1 MLIMPHFGKTAE
13 PRTRVAEGSYLGHQ
27 TGVWTRSQ
35 WPVPSRKR
43 ITGPGGTEARA
54 VPPGVG
60 AEALISP
67 PPRPRSAER
76 PSAGE
81 YRGPGGRG
89 DLPCP
94 PPGPFPFL
102 FYVFRVSWCKPFG
115 STLLAR
121 PRCAVNC
128 N

>member
-13 PRTRVAEGSYLGHQ
+13 PRTRVAEGSRLGHQ

-43 ITGPGGTEARA
+43 ITRPGGTEARA

-67 PPRPRSAER
+67 PALLRGRPQA
-76 PSAGE
+76 SAGAL
-81 YRGPGGRG
+81 GGAAT
-89 DLPCP
+89 CP
-94 PPGPFPFL
+94 AHRLAHFL
-102 FYVFRVSWCKPFG
+102 FCFTCFVFRGANPSDPLSWHVPG
-115 STLLAR
+115 
-121 PRCAVNC
+121 VQ
-128 N
+128 

>member
-13 PRTRVAEGSYLGHQ
+13 PRTRVAEGSRLGHQ

-43 ITGPGGTEARA
+43 ITRPGGTEVRA

-67 PPRPRSAER
+67 PRSAER

-81 YRGPGGRG
+81 CGGPGGRG
-89 DLPCP
+89 DLLCP

-128 N
+128 D